1 MNAGIWQKFP
11 ARQDEYENMLAYVM
25 EQAEAAGI
33 SVKRQLKLQLGFEEA
48 TVNVISYA
56 YESEGGSLWLRAHRE
71 GEDFVLE
78 LKDSGTPFNP
88 LVQEDALARKPQS
101 LEETK
106 IGGLGIAF
114 MRRIFSEITY
124 HYGEE
129 EGLFCNHLTLRFK
142 MAEQAAGHGE
152 HF

>member
-1 MNAGIWQKFP
+1 MSAAGWREFP
-11 ARQDEYENMLAYVM
+11 ASQEEYENMLSYVM
-25 EQAEAAGI
+25 EQAEEAG
-33 SVKRQLKLQLGFEEA
+33 VPLKRQLKLQLGFEEA
-48 TVNVISYA
+48 SVNVISYA
-56 YESEGGSLWLRAHRE
+56 YESEEGRLWLRAYAE

-88 LVQEDALARKPQS
+88 LAKEDALARKPQS